1 MRNYFIYNVF
11 ARVLNIICGLWYL
24 PNKYFF
30 NGVLILMQIAQYL
43 SSVDYHLWK
52 QDVADKILACFYDIS
67 LTSLLKQIKW
77 VCMFAHM
84 FFHRPESH

>member
-1 MRNYFIYNVF
+1 
-11 ARVLNIICGLWYL
+11 
-24 PNKYFF
+24 
-30 NGVLILMQIAQYL
+30 MQIAQYL